1 MRLHIYKDIRK
12 ILNELNIKS
21 NIVNPLSRY
30 LERMLRVENYH
41 SIMEEIT
48 NENRKS
54 LA

>member
-12 ILNELNIKS
+12 ILNELNSKS

-30 LERMLRVENYH
+30 LESMLRVKNYH